1 MRNIRFRL
9 LVFCALVVGMF
20 LVAASLSWAQGQS
33 QTVVRKATKHA
44 SSPPLSQLVP
54 IPPPS
59 GDLSSVSDDDR
70 LVMYRSRSTSPAQDS
85 VLQGSPQTTLNS
97 AALSPLSTN
106 SGLNILGIGYGFPG
120 YSLQAVVPDANVAVG
135 PTQVVQFVDRSFAV
149 FNKSDG
155 TVAYGP
161 ASGNTLWQA
170 LGAPCSAQTNSDEIV
185 QF

>member
-1 MRNIRFRL
+1 EEDSLPTHAQVNSLDDEDRAPIRVPRVRRPVQNS
-9 LVFCALVVGMF
+9 LVQALPQ
-20 LVAASLSWAQGQS
+20 AATLAP
-33 QTVVRKATKHA
+33 A
-44 SSPPLSQLVP
+44 SS
-54 IPPPS
+54 
-59 GDLSSVSDDDR
+59 
-70 LVMYRSRSTSPAQDS
+70 
-85 VLQGSPQTTLNS
+85 
-97 AALSPLSTN
+97 LSTN
-106 SGLNILGIGYGFPG
+106 PGLNILGIGFGFPG
-120 YSLQAVVPDANVAVG
+120 YSLQAVVPDANFAVG